1 MAYKVVKPTTEMRD
15 QLRKDCKYKGE
26 RLHLKDVTQL
36 RIDPRKFATIR
47 GADQIFR
54 YGEENNEV

>member
-1 MAYKVVKPTTEMRD
+1 MTYKVVKPTTGMRD
-15 QLRKDCKYKGE
+15 QLRKNCKYKGE
-26 RLHLKDVTQL
+26 RIHLNDVTQL

-54 YGEENNEV
+54 YEEKNDEV